1 MFITNEASNIF
12 NPFSPKENKEYIWS
26 NVSLRLHIPWF
37 YIVYSVEGEYGTHS
51 SMVLVASVVHLIDLN
66 NDDQINIQQ
75 AYLVSPGYV
84 NSTDQ
89 WRIEPIKEI
98 FSGIEPEYEQMS
110 YIYVLE
116 NGGRYVCSD
125 LNSKEEELRCIKT
138 VYSNS

>member
-12 NPFSPKENKEYIWS
+12 NPFSPKENKEYLWS
-26 NVSLRLHIPWF
+26 NVSFRLHIPYF
-37 YIVYSVEGEYGTHS
+37 YIAYSVDDEDGTHS
-51 SMVLVASVVHLIDLN
+51 YMVLVASVVHLIGLN
-66 NDDQINIQQ
+66 NDDHINIQQ
-75 AYLVSPGYV
+75 AYLISPGHV

-89 WRIEPIKEI
+89 WMMEPIEEV
-98 FSGIEPEYEQMS
+98 FSGLEPEYDQLS